1 VKRENIAKASSVF
14 VTVCFLLFLLILAVM
29 TVLDF
34 DETESFFENRNL
46 ATFPILSTEGV
57 SDGTY
62 FTAVGE
68 FVKDHAAAREVMLKA
83 STLLDLKVLRR
94 PVVNDIYVGGDV
106 LLPYFDHETV
116 DKTQIASDASAVAE
130 KIEKTARITESY
142 GGKYY
147 FTAIPCQY
155 RCYEDSYPWYLNS
168 REEFL
173 EASSEAFFAE
183 LEKRD
188 VSLIDVMKLY
198 ESKGR
203 PDYFTSTVDHHFGIR
218 GAYDTYL
225 ELLRRLDEDT
235 DLSFPVLTEKEFEL
249 KTLPNRYIG
258 SRSRKIFGLWES
270 DERLQLILPKEAPEY
285 TRYNNG
291 YVIDKALFDLPEN
304 DTDDVLYTTYMGGD
318 VAHVLIDTNR
328 EELPSILIY
337 GESFTNAI
345 ETFAWYSFD
354 EMHSLD
360 MRHYK
365 DMTVDEFISIVQ
377 PEVVVCIRDYSVLL
391 ETEEYGF

>member
-1 VKRENIAKASSVF
+1 MKREKISKISSVL
-14 VTVCFLLFLLILAVM
+14 VTVSFLIVLLALAVL
-29 TVLDF
+29 TVLNS
-34 DETESFFENRNL
+34 DETFSFFENRNL
-46 ATFPILSTEGV
+46 ATFPVLSAENV
-57 SDGTY
+57 ADGTY

-94 PVVNDIYVGGDV
+94 PVVNDIYVGKNL
-106 LLPYFDHETV
+106 LLPYFEHETV
-116 DKTQIASDASAVAE
+116 DKSQIASDAAAVAE
-130 KIEKTARITESY
+130 KIETTASVTESY

-155 RCYEDSYPWYLNS
+155 MCYEDSYPWYLNS
-168 REEFL
+168 RDEFL
-173 EASSEAFFAE
+173 GASSEAFFNE

-188 VSLIDVMKLY
+188 VSYIDVMELY
-198 ESKGR
+198 EEKGS

-218 GAYDTYL
+218 GAYDTYR
-225 ELLRRLDEDT
+225 EILRRLDEDT
-235 DLSFPVLTEKEFEL
+235 DLSLPVLTENDFEL

-270 DERLQLILPKEAPEY
+270 SERLQLILPNDAPSFTRTDNGATVEA
-285 TRYNNG
+285 
-291 YVIDKALFDLPEN
+291 DLFDLPEN
-304 DTDDVLYTTYMGGD
+304 DSDDVLYGTYMGGD
-318 VAHVLIDTNR
+318 IAHTVIDTGR

-365 DMTVDEFISIVQ
+365 NMTVDEFIAAVQ
-377 PEVVVCIRDYSVLL
+377 PDVVVCVRDYSVLL
-391 ETEEYGF
+391 ITDGYGL